1 VIVTKI
7 RDPEPG
13 TDVSAS
19 EPPGESWEVPIV
31 VPLFC
36 PPPEITERLRALAT
50 MGPVVAVDDGS
61 PTGYEPILE
70 TVNALPR
77 VHLIRSAGNR
87 GIGSA
92 LNIGIRECVTR
103 GARVVVTFDQDSS
116 PSSDHVRHVLDALS
130 HAGPDAGVLGPGRLD
145 GEIVDGVVP
154 GLRNRLQPV
163 TSLIQSGMAIPT
175 STWHTVGE
183 FDEPLFIDMVD
194 IDYCLR
200 VRAAGLDVVAVTD
213 LDMAHCLGLGP
224 DLVRSIKVG
233 RYRPRATGHGPDRR
247 YYMTRNLIVMLRRHA
262 RREPRW
268 ALIHTRRIL
277 AMNLL
282 ACTIEEHRLRKLL
295 AITRGLVDG
304 LLGRSGR
311 RPGGHLWRKWNR
323 ASPAVRS
330 TGRHQ

>member
-1 VIVTKI
+1 MIVAKI
-7 RDPEPG
+7 GDPRPG
-13 TDVSAS
+13 PDVATS
-19 EPPGESWEVPIV
+19 EHSGEAWEVPLV

-36 PPPEITERLRALAT
+36 PPPDITERLGSLAM
-50 MGPVVAVDDGS
+50 MGLVVAVDDGS
-61 PTGYEPILE
+61 PSGYEPNLE
-70 TVNALPR
+70 AVEALAG
-77 VHLIRSAGNR
+77 VHLIRSASNR

-92 LNIGIRECVTR
+92 LNIGIRECVTH

-130 HAGPDAGVLGPGRLD
+130 HAGPHAGVLGPGRLD
-145 GEIVDGVVP
+145 GEIVDGIVP
-154 GLRNRLQPV
+154 GLPNRLQPV

-175 STWHTVGE
+175 STWQTVGE

-194 IDYCLR
+194 TDYCLR

-224 DLVRSIKVG
+224 ELARSIKVG
-233 RYRPRATGHGPDRR
+233 RYRSRATGHGPDRR

-268 ALIHTRRIL
+268 ALNQTRRTL

-295 AITRGLVDG
+295 AIAKGLVDG
-304 LLGRSGR
+304 LLGGSGR
-311 RPGGHLWRKWNR
+311 RPGGHLR
-323 ASPAVRS
+323 RS
-330 TGRHQ
+330 